1 MATRLYGSS
10 SPSAQA
16 VDAFFDRFEALFPTF
31 VGRMYAMKVSVLV
44 MCVLFMIG
52 MRQINEDR
60 KANQDHSDVVHRSRW
75 LAFVLVLLAV
85 CVYVQRFLM
94 NLIYSFAMVKANSQH
109 FANVFWLE
117 KYAAAAAKGSS
128 AFL

>member
-1 MATRLYGSS
+1 MSTRLYGSS
-10 SPSAQA
+10 SSSAQA
-16 VDAFFDRFEALFPTF
+16 VDVFFDRFEALFPTF
-31 VGRMYAMKVSVLV
+31 VGRMYAMKVSIVV
-44 MCVLFMIG
+44 MCVLFMLG

-60 KANQDHSDVVHRSRW
+60 KANQDHSELVYRSRW
-75 LAFVLVLLAV
+75 LAFLLVLLVV
-85 CVYVQRFLM
+85 CVYVQRSLM